1 MIVSLPLRRSRAGF
15 SLARISL
22 RNGKAS
28 LLFSLILYLGIGSY
42 LSLVLQAFQGDAYSR
57 VANAYYVLF
66 SRDPH
71 LAAIGFVWTPLP
83 SLVELLFMPVSLVWP
98 PMVRD
103 GFAAVLMSALFM
115 AGAVYQIDK
124 TMRELQVRSVA
135 RNVLVAAFAL
145 NPMVVY
151 HGAIGT
157 SEAPMAFFMILCAR
171 HLMAWTRHGT
181 IDRLVLAGLALAGAY
196 MTRYEAA
203 LAAAGAVGIVG
214 LLVLLRTPGPP
225 RTRFQMATADALI
238 LGAPFVLVFVA
249 WAFASWLIVGD
260 AFAQFSSAYGNS
272 SQIAVWKSIGGNEFG
287 YPLDLKL
294 SLTAQRLFALQ
305 AALPLG
311 LALALVLSV
320 SRRDLRMVALL
331 AVFGPALVFMALAY
345 VLGVLA
351 PWLRYL
357 MPAVPLGILLLGLC
371 LSGAVAVAR
380 PSWPS
385 RMVGRWAGPAMTPML
400 LLGAAIT
407 VPIGGMGILNSQIA
421 VEESRDL
428 GGIFGPR
435 AAHDDR
441 PGWSVRSF
449 AGERIVAAHLDT
461 LQLPDGS
468 VALDVFLNG
477 FAIVTQSDSPR
488 QFVITPD
495 RDFDA
500 ILADPAAF
508 GVQYLLAPDNAG
520 QGVLDAVNRAYPGLV
535 PSEPSAPRS
544 GHRVATL
551 DRMFPQLGTSGRWW
565 LFRVNPPVS

>member
-1 MIVSLPLRRSRAGF
+1 MIVGLPVRRSRAGL
-15 SLARISL
+15 SLGRISL
-22 RNGKAS
+22 PHLNAPLLLS
-28 LLFSLILYLGIGSY
+28 LVLYLGIGSY
-42 LSLVLQAFQGDAYSR
+42 FSLVLQAFQGDAYSR

-83 SLVELLFMPVSLVWP
+83 SLVELLFTPVSLVWS
-98 PMVRD
+98 PMVRN
-103 GFAAVLMSALFM
+103 GFAAVLMSGLFM

-124 TMRELQVRSVA
+124 TLRELQVRSVA

-151 HGAIGT
+151 YGAIGT

-181 IDRLVLAGLALAGAY
+181 IDRLALAGLALAGAY

-203 LAAAGAVGIVG
+203 LAAAGAIGIVG
-214 LLVLLRTPGPP
+214 LLGLLRTPGQL
-225 RTRFQMATADALI
+225 RRRFQMAAADALI

-249 WAFASWLIVGD
+249 WALASWLIVGD

-272 SQIAVWKSIGGNEFG
+272 SQIAVWKSTGGNEFG

-294 SLTAQRLFALQ
+294 SLTVLRLFVLQ

-320 SRRDLRMVALL
+320 SRRDLRLVALL

-345 VLGVLA
+345 LLNVLA

-371 LSGAVAVAR
+371 LSSAVAVPR
-380 PSWPS
+380 PSRPS
-385 RMVGRWAGPAMTPML
+385 RLVGRWASLAITPVL
-400 LLGAAIT
+400 LFGAAIAIPVT
-407 VPIGGMGILNSQIA
+407 GMGILNRQIA
-421 VEESRDL
+421 VEESQDL
-428 GGIFGPR
+428 GGIIGPR
-435 AAHDDR
+435 AAQNDR

-449 AGERIVAAHLDT
+449 AGERIVAAYLDS
-461 LQLPDGS
+461 LRLPDGS
-468 VALDVFLNG
+468 IVLDVFLNG
-477 FAIVTQSDSPR
+477 FAIVTQSDRPR

-495 RDFDA
+495 RDFAA
-500 ILADPAAF
+500 ILANPAAF

-535 PSEPSAPRS
+535 PSAPSAVSS
-544 GHRVATL
+544 GHPVATL
-551 DRMFPQLGTSGRWW
+551 VRVFPQLGTSGRWW
-565 LFRVNPPVS
+565 LFRVNR